1 VRWLSERD
9 FWCLVRECGGGE
21 ERERG
26 IEEREI
32 GEREMEEGEM
42 EERGMEM
49 EGKVGEV
56 KCVKDV

>member
-1 VRWLSERD
+1 VD
-9 FWCLVRECGGGE
+9 GGEKE

-26 IEEREI
+26 MEERE
-32 GEREMEEGEM
+32 R

-56 KCVKDV
+56 KCVKDI